1 MENIRIMSQNLLGSD
16 TEYPTHAKNPKFA
29 DRIKVNLDEHTM
41 EKRLPRVIKLIEK
54 YAPDSLGVQ
63 ECCTTWRKLFA
74 NGSLDSIGY
83 VRLGATKHP
92 KSSIIY
98 NAKKLEVIESESIWL
113 TEKPEELSLSVEWRE
128 SPDDPLIERL
138 AMYAVFE
145 IRESGERYIHVNT
158 HIDLPRNSIIQP
170 KQTELLLSYIE
181 KIRRTLEEVDQ
192 ASFERA
198 IERITSAK
206 RIYILGVRS
215 SSSLAS
221 FLNFNFQMIFDN
233 VKFIQTT
240 SGSEMFEQIMQI
252 GEGDVMI
259 AISFPRYS
267 KRIINAVE
275 YARSKKANV
284 VALTDSKVAP
294 IAAHADELLIAQSD
308 MISFVDSLV
317 APLSIINAIVMAVSR
332 KKQKEVTERLR
343 ILEEV
348 WDRYEVYDKKRD

>member
-1 MENIRIMSQNLLGSD
+1 MNAILGRCFIMNGDVLKKIENGMSSFSKGQ
-16 TEYPTHAKNPKFA
+16 
-29 DRIKVNLDEHTM
+29 
-41 EKRLPRVIKLIEK
+41 KLI
-54 YAPDSLGVQ
+54 
-63 ECCTTWRKLFA
+63 A
-74 NGSLDSIGY
+74 NYILAHYDKAAYLTASK
-83 VRLGATKHP
+83 LGA
-92 KSSIIY
+92 Y
-98 NAKKLEVIESESIWL
+98 VGVSESTVVRFAIELGFEGYPEFQHSLQEIIRNRL
-113 TEKPEELSLSVEWRE
+113 TSFQRIEVTNSLIGNENV
-128 SPDDPLIERL
+128 LER
-138 AMYAVFE
+138 V
-145 IRESGERYIHVNT
+145 
-158 HIDLPRNSIIQP
+158 
-170 KQTELLLSYIE
+170 LLSDAE

-192 ASFERA
+192 KSFDEA
-198 IERITSAK
+198 IEKIVSAN

-252 GEGDVMI
+252 SEGDVMI

-275 YARSKKANV
+275 YARSKNANV
-284 VALTDSKVAP
+284 VALTDSKVSP
-294 IAAHADELLIAQSD
+294 IAAFANQLLIAQSD

-348 WDRYEVYDKKRD
+348 WDQYEVYDKKHD

>member
-1 MENIRIMSQNLLGSD
+1 MNRDVLKKIENDIGSFS
-16 TEYPTHAKNPKFA
+16 KGQ
-29 DRIKVNLDEHTM
+29 
-41 EKRLPRVIKLIEK
+41 KLI
-54 YAPDSLGVQ
+54 
-63 ECCTTWRKLFA
+63 A
-74 NGSLDSIGY
+74 NYILAHYDKAAYLTASK
-83 VRLGATKHP
+83 LGA
-92 KSSIIY
+92 Y
-98 NAKKLEVIESESIWL
+98 VGVSESTVVRFAIELGFEGYPEFQHALQKIMRNRL
-113 TEKPEELSLSVEWRE
+113 TSFQRIEVTNSLIGDENVLERV
-128 SPDDPLIERL
+128 LISD
-138 AMYAVFE
+138 A
-145 IRESGERYIHVNT
+145 
-158 HIDLPRNSIIQP
+158 
-170 KQTELLLSYIE
+170 E

-198 IERITSAK
+198 IEKIVAAK
-206 RIYILGVRS
+206 RIYIIGVRS

-252 GEGDVMI
+252 GDGDVLI

-267 KRIINAVE
+267 KRIIHAVE
-275 YARSKKANV
+275 YAQSKNANV

-294 IAAHADELLIAQSD
+294 IAAYADELLIAQSD